1 MRNFL
6 EVYADPKAI
15 RALLESIHPI
25 SFGQVNGRLWT
36 TTGEL
41 DKFTSDGTKGCGQ
54 RVTKGVFDFVEVKT
68 WRLEDEDD
76 AGHLAAQMGKPQ
88 GCFGAALAMWKFV
101 SAIPPELALLAIVV
115 HKSPRADAVRAAV
128 GLPQLSGS
136 ELITQI
142 KNAIEFGKPHP
153 SWGYTIRNLKPAPE
167 PPKGPIVA
175 GELSGL
181 LQVCFAEEAKA
192 KGQYDKAVAVLESAK
207 AALDEAFENTKAIVR
222 ATEIA
227 ERLAK

>member
-1 MRNFL
+1 MQNFL
-6 EVYADPKAI
+6 EVYNDPKAI

-25 SFGQVNGRLWT
+25 AFGQVNSSLWT

-54 RVTKGVFDFVEVKT
+54 RITKGAFDFAEARI

-76 AGHLAAQMGKPQ
+76 ATHLAAQMGKPQ
-88 GCFGAALAMWKFV
+88 GCFGAALAMWKFI
-101 SAIPPELALLAIVV
+101 SAIPPELALLAIVA

-136 ELITQI
+136 KLIAQI
-142 KNAIEFGKPHP
+142 KNAIESGKPHP
-153 SWGYTIRNLKPAPE
+153 SWGYTIRKLEPAPE
-167 PPKGPIVA
+167 SPKSPIVA

-192 KGQYDKAVAVLESAK
+192 KGQYDKAVAALESAK
-207 AALDEAFENTKAIVR
+207 AALDEAIDNTKAIVR
-222 ATEIA
+222 TTEIA